1 MISISKLEIDL
12 NGFIGCNMVPKFT
25 PKIIN
30 ELKPTLA
37 FDGSFVAGS
46 IYGKSLPLFVRD
58 TDLILYTPES
68 ARLVE
73 QKIPEKNRLK
83 LAYRLIDRSAE
94 MIRNELWEQ

>member
-1 MISISKLEIDL
+1 M
-12 NGFIGCNMVPKFT
+12 
-25 PKIIN
+25 
-30 ELKPTLA
+30 
-37 FDGSFVAGS
+37 
-46 IYGKSLPLFVRD
+46 RD

>member
-1 MISISKLEIDL
+1 VTAQEDSI
-12 NGFIGCNMVPKFT
+12 